1 MYPFANVFKR
11 PLTSQLTFAQEDSVE
26 EKRKRS
32 GKEEEEED
40 EDEATGKWQKMES
53 ERAKKRPTTVRK
65 DKTKKKKVKEEHVH
79 VSVFLEKIF
88 AFLDWNDSSQK
99 YDPLVLEENPGPHA
113 DVDLSYVN
121 VAYCLD

>member
-26 EKRKRS
+26 EKRRRS

-40 EDEATGKWQKMES
+40 EEKATGKWQKMES

-65 DKTKKKKVKEEHVH
+65 DKTKKKKVKTV
-79 VSVFLEKIF
+79 
-88 AFLDWNDSSQK
+88 
-99 YDPLVLEENPGPHA
+99 
-113 DVDLSYVN
+113 
-121 VAYCLD
+121 